1 MIGRILS
8 NRYKLIAEL
17 GSGGMAW
24 VYLAEDLIQG
34 GEVAVKILYPQHS
47 QDTGFLQ
54 RFGQEARL
62 SMALSQSE
70 PQAHIVH
77 VLDYGADQDT
87 HYLVMEF
94 VPGQDLGQLLEEG
107 GALPCHRALEL
118 ARQVALALEHAHRHG
133 VVHRDIKPS
142 NIMVLPDGSAR
153 VLDFGIA
160 RAQSSPN
167 LTVSGFV
174 GSPNY
179 AAPEQVMG
187 RPVDIRADIYSLGI
201 VLYRMLSGELPFQ
214 GDTPWAVVS
223 QHVAATPPSLEQI
236 RPGVPPSVVELV
248 NRAMAKRPED
258 RFQTP
263 GELVEAIDAI
273 EAPDGQEV
281 CIDLDEVARPGPDLP
296 ALYDQAQQAMA
307 AGHWHEA
314 VDLYSHILRSNPA
327 YKDAAE
333 QLGAAGQQIRLGS
346 LYRAASRALESG
358 RWDEAEGQLRQI
370 LETDPDYRNAS
381 ELMAH
386 VRRKSR
392 PRTIAPAQ
400 APESPTLAPRSAG
413 ATSSPLVSQERR
425 RHWLLWVGALS
436 LAILLAAGLYSV
448 LAGQAPTPPTAT
460 ASMQP
465 SQTEATAPAGPSV
478 PAAPVDTSRPTA
490 ATSVEGPTVTA
501 TQAAPT
507 EKAPRLSATPAPT
520 TWPEPSGQIAFPRF
534 DPARGTYDI
543 YACQVDGGSCRLV
556 VAEASQ
562 PDYLPSG
569 HHIVYHSWK
578 PDDKGVFVL
587 FLEDQRLW
595 RITGQIEAARP
606 SVDAQGQSYVFQS
619 RQEADRQPRL
629 YRTYGVEVRPLV
641 RGASAVLGSAPSWT
655 PGGRI
660 LYTGCLGNSC
670 GILLM
675 QADGSRPRQIIAGTS
690 ETNAEAS
697 PGGESLVFMS
707 WDENNWNVYL
717 ANLDGS
723 GLRALSL
730 NPANDGLP
738 TWSPPGWNPIAASV
752 SHRRP
757 LGWQGSRGGKPRG
770 PGLGGGADLLGTDA
784 ISYHTDSLSSA
795 ARSAAN
801 GPEESRGR
809 QGRHEYAG
817 RSVIPRER
825 SDANRR

>member
-1 MIGRILS
+1 MIGHILS

-24 VYLAEDLIQG
+24 VYLGEDLVQG
-34 GEVAVKILYPQHS
+34 GKVAVKVLYPQHS
-47 QDTGFLQ
+47 QDSGFLQ
-54 RFGQEARL
+54 RFGREARL

-94 VPGQDLGQLLEEG
+94 VPGQDLGQLLEER
-107 GALPCHRALEL
+107 GALPCHRALAL
-118 ARQVALALEHAHRHG
+118 ARQVALALEHAHRHDI
-133 VVHRDIKPS
+133 VHRDIKPS
-142 NIMVLPDGSAR
+142 NIMVLPDGSVR

-187 RPVDIRADIYSLGI
+187 RSVDIRADIYSLGI

-223 QHVAATPPSLEQI
+223 QHVAATPPALEQL
-236 RPGVPPSVVELV
+236 RPGIPASVLELV

-263 GELVEAIDAI
+263 AELVEAVDSLLAR
-273 EAPDGQEV
+273 EEQEV
-281 CIDLDEVARPGPDLP
+281 CVSLDEPERPGPDLE
-296 ALYDQAQQAMA
+296 ALYGQAQQAMA
-307 AGHWHEA
+307 AGHWHKA
-314 VDLYSHILRSNPA
+314 VDLYSHILRSDPG
-327 YKDAAE
+327 YEDAAQ

-346 LYRAASRALESG
+346 LYRAATRALESG
-358 RWDEAEGQLRQI
+358 HWDEAQGQLRQI
-370 LETDPDYRNAS
+370 LETDPDYRDAS
-381 ELMAH
+381 ELMEH
-386 VRRKSR
+386 VRRKRR
-392 PRTIAPAQ
+392 PPADARPQ
-400 APESPTLAPRSAG
+400 GPESPTLAPKSAG
-413 ATSSPLVSQERR
+413 DAIYPPASQKRR
-425 RHWLLWVGALS
+425 RRWLLWVVAVSVL
-436 LAILLAAGLYSV
+436 LLLAVGLYSV
-448 LAGQAPTPPTAT
+448 IAGQAPALPTAT
-460 ASMQP
+460 
-465 SQTEATAPAGPSV
+465 PSV
-478 PAAPVDTSRPTA
+478 QASQAVTA
-490 ATSVEGPTVTA
+490 ATTTPSIPAIPVETSLAGAPTAGIPAAGPTVTA
-501 TQAAPT
+501 TPAVRTEEAPQ
-507 EKAPRLSATPAPT
+507 PSVTPAPT
-520 TWPEPSGQIAFPRF
+520 IWPEPSGQIAFPRF

-562 PDYLPSG
+562 PDFLPSG
-569 HHIVYHSWK
+569 RHLVYHSWK

-587 FLEDQRLW
+587 FLDDQRLW

-606 SVDAQGQSYVFQS
+606 SVDALGQSYVFHS

-629 YRTYGVEVRPLV
+629 YRTYGVEVRPLL
-641 RGASAVLGSAPSWT
+641 RQASVVLGSAPSWT

-660 LYTGCLGNSC
+660 LYSGCLGNSC

-675 QADGSRPRQIIAGTS
+675 QADGSRPRQIIAGTG
-690 ETNAEAS
+690 ELNAEAS
-697 PGGESLVFMS
+697 PGGERLVFMS

-723 GLRALSL
+723 GLRVLS
-730 NPANDGLP
+730 PDPGNDGLP
-738 TWSPPGWNPIAASV
+738 TWSPDGRYVAFVSDRDGAWAVWMVRRDGTGLRRLFAIGGPLDGRIRGAASHEV
-752 SHRRP
+752 Q
-757 LGWQGSRGGKPRG
+757 GWVEER
-770 PGLGGGADLLGTDA
+770 
-784 ISYHTDSLSSA
+784 ISWA
-795 ARSAAN
+795 
-801 GPEESRGR
+801 P
-809 QGRHEYAG
+809 
-817 RSVIPRER
+817 VP
-825 SDANRR
+825 